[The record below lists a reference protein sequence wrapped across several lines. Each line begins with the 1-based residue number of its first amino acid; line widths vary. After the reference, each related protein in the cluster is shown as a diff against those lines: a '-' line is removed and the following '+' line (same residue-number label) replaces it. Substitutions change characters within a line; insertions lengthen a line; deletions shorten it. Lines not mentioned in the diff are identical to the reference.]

1 MSKTYISKEKFQ
13 VIWGKIVELFVAKE
27 AGKGLSSNDYDD
39 TAVAEVAKIAGKA
52 DKATSL
58 SGYGITDAY
67 TKDEVDTVV
76 DGLRTDMSSVYKV
89 KGSVAFA
96 DLPTDGMVAGDV
108 YNVTDDFTVIAGF
121 ISYVDGADTQKS
133 YPAGTNIVYT
143 ADGWDCLAG
152 TYDFSNFMQKSDIV
166 DITEDEINAICVLP
180 TV

>member
-67 TKDEVDTVV
+67 TKDEVDDAVNS
-76 DGLRTDMSSVYKV
+76 LRADISSVYKV

-96 DLPTDGMVAGDV
+96 DLPTEGMVAGDV
-108 YNVTDDFTVIAGF
+108 YNVTDEFTVVAGF
-121 ISYVDGADTQKS
+121 VCYEDGAETQKA
-133 YPAGTNIVYT
+133 YPAGTNVVYT
-143 ADGWDCLAG
+143 AAGWDCLAG

-166 DITEDEINAICVLP
+166 DITEDEINTICVLP